1 MLDKMK
7 LNRIF
12 SKEREY
18 TILLQGVINPKTFN
32 LWIKNYSDY
41 KVVVSIWED
50 EDLSNYTIPTN
61 WKIVKNKYPLIR
73 FWKAANLDYQ
83 IITTLAG
90 LAEVSDKWVIKMR
103 TDEYYSNLDRVFKRM
118 KENPNKIVSSSM
130 FFRKYGMYKFHCSDK
145 LLGGTTENLLGMFE
159 STLQNLEMNLWN
171 ETIPESQLGLGYVM
185 LKDSSININDIN
197 NKRAEL
203 GEQFIEEKGIKS
215 FTQASNTISTEMMNI
230 VTNDFIKN
238 DNNEIDWENVTNS
251 VGRWKSILSECLNV
265 VNKYKNEFL
274 DDRPY
279 MQKWFDI
286 IDINQLKPYIT
297 TRNFGDKRGRVWYNS
312 DFDNEKEDCVS
323 DIKKY

>member
-1 MLDKMK
+1 MR

-12 SKEREY
+12 FKEREY

-50 EDLSNYTIPTN
+50 EDLSDYKIPTN
-61 WKIVKNKYPLIR
+61 WKVVKNKYPLVR
-73 FWKAANLDYQ
+73 FRKEANLDYQ

-90 LAEVSDKWVIKMR
+90 LSEVEGEWVIKMR
-103 TDEYYSNLDRVFKRM
+103 TDEYYSNLDKVFKKM
-118 KENPNKIVSSSM
+118 KANPEKIVSSSM
-130 FFRKYGMYKFHCSDK
+130 FFRKYGLYKFHCSDK
-145 LLGGTTENLLGMFE
+145 LLGGTTENLIGMFE
-159 STLQNLEMNLWN
+159 STLHNLQMKLWE
-171 ETIPESQLGLGYVM
+171 ETIPESQLGLGYIM
-185 LKDSSININDIN
+185 CKDSTIDIDDVN

-203 GEQFIEEKGIKS
+203 GEQFIEDKGIKI
-215 FTQASNTISTEMMNI
+215 FTTASNTISTEMMNI
-230 VTNDFIKN
+230 VTNEFIKN
-238 DNNEIDWENVTNS
+238 DNDKIDWEHVTNS

-265 VNKYKNEFL
+265 VNKHKNEYL

-279 MQKWFDI
+279 MKKWFDI

-297 TRNFGDKRGRVWYNS
+297 TRNFGDHRGRVWYNS

>member
-1 MLDKMK
+1 MK
-7 LNRIF
+7 LSHIF

>member
-7 LNRIF
+7 LSHIF

>member
-73 FWKAANLDYQ
+73 FWKSANLDYQ

-90 LAEVSDKWVIKMR
+90 LVKVSDKWVIKMR
-103 TDEYYSNLDRVFKRM
+103 TDEYYSNLDKVFKKM
-118 KENPNKIVSSSM
+118 KQNPEKIVSSSM
-130 FFRKYGMYKFHCSDK
+130 FFRKYGLYKFHCSDK
-145 LLGGTTENLLGMFE
+145 LLGGTTENLVGMFE
-159 STLQNLEMNLWN
+159 STLQNLEMKLWN

-203 GEQFIEEKGIKS
+203 GEQFIEEKGIKL

-238 DNNEIDWENVTNS
+238 DNSEIDWENVTNS

>member
-1 MLDKMK
+1 MR

-12 SKEREY
+12 FKEREY

-50 EDLSNYTIPTN
+50 EDLSDYQIPTN
-61 WKIVKNKYPLIR
+61 WKVVKNKYPLVR
-73 FWKAANLDYQ
+73 FRKEANLDYQ

-90 LAEVSDKWVIKMR
+90 LSEVKSEWVIKMR
-103 TDEYYSNLDRVFKRM
+103 TDEYYSNLDKVFKKM
-118 KENPNKIVSSSM
+118 KANPEKIVSSSM
-130 FFRKYGMYKFHCSDK
+130 FFRKYGLYKFHCSDK
-145 LLGGTTENLLGMFE
+145 LLGGTVENLTIMYE
-159 STLQNLEMNLWN
+159 STLHNLEMKLWE
-171 ETIPESQLGLGYVM
+171 ETVPESQLGLGYIM
-185 LKDSSININDIN
+185 AKDSTIDINDVN

-203 GEQFIEEKGIKS
+203 GEQFIEDKGIKI
-215 FTQASNTISTEMMNI
+215 FTTASNTISTEMMNI
-230 VTNDFIKN
+230 VTNEFIKN
-238 DNNEIDWENVTNS
+238 DNNKIDWEYVTNS

-265 VNKYKNEFL
+265 VNKHKNEYL

-279 MQKWFDI
+279 MKKWFDI

-297 TRNFGDKRGRVWYNS
+297 TRNFGDHRGRVWYNS

>member
-1 MLDKMK
+1 MK
-7 LNRIF
+7 LSRIF

>member
-1 MLDKMK
+1 MK

>member
-1 MLDKMK
+1 MR

-12 SKEREY
+12 FKEREY

-50 EDLSNYTIPTN
+50 EDLSDYQIPTN
-61 WKIVKNKYPLIR
+61 WKVVKNKYPLVR
-73 FWKAANLDYQ
+73 FRKEANLDYQ

-90 LAEVSDKWVIKMR
+90 LSEVGSEWVIKMR
-103 TDEYYSNLDRVFKRM
+103 TDEYYSNLDKVFKKM
-118 KENPNKIVSSSM
+118 KASPEKIVSSSM

-145 LLGGTTENLLGMFE
+145 LLGGTTENLIGMFE
-159 STLQNLEMNLWN
+159 STLHNLQMKLWE
-171 ETIPESQLGLGYVM
+171 ETIPESQLGLGYIM
-185 LKDSSININDIN
+185 LRDSNIDIDDVN

-203 GEQFIEEKGIKS
+203 GEQFVEEHGIKL
-215 FTQASNTISTEMMNI
+215 FTDASNIISTEMMNI
-230 VTNDFIKN
+230 VTNEFIKN
-238 DNNEIDWENVTNS
+238 NNDKIDWENVTKS
-251 VGRWKSILSECLNV
+251 VGRWKAILGECLNV
-265 VNKYKNEFL
+265 VNKHKNEYL

-279 MQKWFDI
+279 MKKWFDI
-286 IDINQLKPYIT
+286 IDINELKPYIA
-297 TRNFGDKRGRVWYNS
+297 TRNFGDHRGRVWYNS

>member
-1 MLDKMK
+1 MK

-73 FWKAANLDYQ
+73 FWKSANLDYQ

-90 LAEVSDKWVIKMR
+90 LVKVSDKWVIKMR
-103 TDEYYSNLDRVFKRM
+103 TDEYYSNLDKVFKKM
-118 KENPNKIVSSSM
+118 KQNPEKIVSSSM
-130 FFRKYGMYKFHCSDK
+130 FFRKYGLYKFHCSDK
-145 LLGGTTENLLGMFE
+145 LLGGTTENLVGMFE
-159 STLQNLEMNLWN
+159 STLQNLEMKLWN

-203 GEQFIEEKGIKS
+203 GEQFIEERGIKL

-238 DNNEIDWENVTNS
+238 DNSEIDWENVTNS

>member
-1 MLDKMK
+1 MR

-12 SKEREY
+12 FKEREY

-50 EDLSNYTIPTN
+50 EDLSDYEIPTN
-61 WKIVKNKYPLIR
+61 WKVIKNKYPLVR
-73 FWKAANLDYQ
+73 FRKEANLDYQ

-90 LAEVSDKWVIKMR
+90 LSEVESEWVIKMR
-103 TDEYYSNLDRVFKRM
+103 TDEYYSNLDKVFKKM
-118 KENPNKIVSSSM
+118 KANPKKIVSSSM
-130 FFRKYGMYKFHCSDK
+130 FFRKYGLYKFHCSDK
-145 LLGGTTENLLGMFE
+145 LLGGTTENLTIMYE
-159 STLQNLEMNLWN
+159 STLHNLEMKLWD
-171 ETIPESQLGLGYVM
+171 ETIPESQLGLGYIM
-185 LKDSSININDIN
+185 AKDSTINIDDLN

-203 GEQFIEEKGIKS
+203 GEQFIEDKGIKT
-215 FTQASNTISTEMMNI
+215 FTKASNTISTEMMNI
-230 VTNDFIKN
+230 VTNEFIKN
-238 DNNEIDWENVTNS
+238 DNNKIDWELVTNS

-265 VNKYKNEFL
+265 VNKHKNEYL

-279 MQKWFDI
+279 MKKWFDI

-297 TRNFGDKRGRVWYNS
+297 TRNYGDHRGRIWYNN

>member
-1 MLDKMK
+1 MK

-50 EDLSNYTIPTN
+50 EDLTNYTIPTN
-61 WKIVKNKYPLIR
+61 WKIVKNKYPLVR
-73 FWKAANLDYQ
+73 FCKVANLDYQ

-90 LAEVSDKWVIKMR
+90 LVKVSDKWVIKMR
-103 TDEYYSNLDRVFKRM
+103 TDEYYSNLDKVFKKM
-118 KENPNKIVSSSM
+118 KQNPEKIVSSSM
-130 FFRKYGMYKFHCSDK
+130 FFRKYGLYKFHCSDK
-145 LLGGTTENLLGMFE
+145 LLGGTTENLVGMFE
-159 STLQNLEMNLWN
+159 STLQNLEMKLWN

-203 GEQFIEEKGIKS
+203 GEQFIEEKGIKL

-297 TRNFGDKRGRVWYNS
+297 TRNFRDKRGRVWYNS
-312 DFDNEKEDCVS
+312 DFDNEKENCVS